1 MKRWLLPLVLA
12 AARLTGCKDT
22 DRFVTLPGES
32 WQGSVVKGTFVR
44 AGISEAATMCLRLD
58 VDHLKDLPGS
68 IALFEPGESGPRV
81 SRNLRPIPQ
90 LWHDPL
96 STLSFGQGRLQNLM
110 YMVAMPDGGGDMTAF
125 VSLMESGDIEVR
137 LVRGAPSGG
146 DADSTGPAAT
156 PIFGIFLLHKQDSG
170 CP

>member
-1 MKRWLLPLVLA
+1 MKPWLSVVMGA
-12 AARLTGCKDT
+12 ALLTGCKDT
-22 DRFVTLPGES
+22 DRFVTRPGES

-44 AGISEAATMCLRLD
+44 SGIAESATMCLQLD
-58 VDHLKDLPGS
+58 VDHLKDTPGS
-68 IALFEPGESGPRV
+68 ITLSDATSPEPLVARS
-81 SRNLRPIPQ
+81 LRPIPQ

-110 YMVAMPDGGGDMTAF
+110 YMVAMPDGGGDLTVF

-137 LVRGAPSGG
+137 LVRGAP
-146 DADSTGPAAT
+146 GPSDVAPAGT
-156 PIFGIFLLHKQDSG
+156 APIFGIFLLHKQDSG